1 MPKPIDN
8 VDKIYLKGLLEAVI
22 KRANLSLSSKEDYK
36 RLEDEIINVCGTR
49 ISHSTLK
56 RLFNGNEKN
65 NPTKA
70 ILDILTKFIGFPSW
84 KHYLANARQ
93 YDKYLLNHSLSI
105 IIITK
110 TIDIEKVK
118 NLCDKYGH
126 LQEIYTFIFSV
137 IRLAL
142 EQKNNEFFAQLFS
155 LTNLFNKTYH
165 TEYDFYYLGQAICL
179 AMREDETMA
188 KSLAA
193 NYSNNPLAVQY
204 CIESFVD
211 EDYLSGYYGVWL
223 DEYHKHKTE
232 TQSLAF
238 YYAMKYKEAF
248 MDNRKV
254 EASKWH
260 EKIEILKPTKA
271 FFIIVEERCTAIKL
285 IEEIHIPDDK
295 TDAIYKR
302 LKEISESL
310 NGEYNGCPLYLL
322 RYLFMAQK
330 HDWIVAI
337 VNLFDQYPIKTDEHW
352 LEKQANAL
360 QLYKAFAYHLQKQNE
375 KAINLFNKVDT
386 HLFEPFMY
394 KCMMN
399 DYNTIKTALDI

>member
-1 MPKPIDN
+1 MPKPIEN

-22 KRANLSLSSKEDYK
+22 KKANISLSSKEEYK
-36 RLEDEIINVCGTR
+36 KLEDEIISVCGTR

-70 ILDILTKFIGFPSW
+70 ILDILAKFIGFPSW

-105 IIITK
+105 IITTK
-110 TIDIEKVK
+110 TIDIEKV
-118 NLCDKYGH
+118 NDLCTKFGH

-137 IRLAL
+137 IRLSI
-142 EQKNNEFFAQLFS
+142 EQKNKEFFVQLF
-155 LTNLFNKTYH
+155 LFPNLFNKTYH
-165 TEYDFYYLGQAICL
+165 KEYDFYYLGQAICL

-188 KSLAA
+188 MSLAA
-193 NYSNNPLAVQY
+193 TYSNNPLAVQY

-211 EDYLSGYYGVWL
+211 EDNLNGYYGVWL
-223 DEYHKHKTE
+223 DEYHKHKKD

-238 YYAMKYKEAF
+238 YYAIKYKEAYL
-248 MDNRKV
+248 DNRKADA
-254 EASKWH
+254 EKWH
-260 EKIEILKPTKA
+260 KKIATLKPTKP
-271 FFIIVEERCTAIKL
+271 FFIIVEERYTAIKL
-285 IEEIHIPDDK
+285 IEEAHSPNDK
-295 TDAIYKR
+295 HDALYKR
-302 LKEISESL
+302 LVCIATSL

-360 QLYKAFAYHLQKQNE
+360 QLYKAFAYHLQNQNE
-375 KAINLFNKVDT
+375 KAKNLFNKVDT
-386 HLFEPFMY
+386 HFFEPFIF

-399 DYNTIKTALDI
+399 DYTVIKAALNL

>member
-22 KRANLSLSSKEDYK
+22 KKANISLSSKEDYK

-70 ILDILTKFIGFPSW
+70 ILDILAKFTGFPSW

-105 IIITK
+105 IITTK
-110 TIDIEKVK
+110 TIDLEKVK
-118 NLCDKYGH
+118 DLCTKYGH
-126 LQEIYTFIFSV
+126 LQEIYTFIFIV

-142 EQKNNEFFAQLFS
+142 EQKNKEFFAQLFS
-155 LTNLFNKTYH
+155 LPNLFNKTYH

-179 AMREDETMA
+179 ALREDEEMA
-188 KSLAA
+188 KELAA
-193 NYSNNPLAVQY
+193 TYCNNPLAVQY

-223 DEYHKHKTE
+223 DEYHKQKKD

-238 YYAMKYKEAF
+238 YYAMKYKDAF
-248 MDNRKV
+248 MNDRKA
-254 EASKWH
+254 EATKWY
-260 EKIEILKPTKA
+260 KQIAALKPTEPY
-271 FFIIVEERCTAIKL
+271 FIIVEERCTAIKL
-285 IEEIHIPDDK
+285 IEETHKPDDK
-295 TDAIYKR
+295 KDTLYKR
-302 LKEISESL
+302 LANIAASL

-330 HDWIVAI
+330 NDWIVAI
-337 VNLFDQYPIKTDEHW
+337 VNLFDQYPNKTDEHW

-360 QLYKAFAYHLQKQNE
+360 QLYRAFAYHLQNQKE
-375 KAINLFNKVDT
+375 KAIDLFYKVDT
-386 HLFEPFMY
+386 HLFEPFIY
-394 KCMMN
+394 CCMMS
-399 DYNTIKTALDI
+399 DYNTVKALLLL